1 MRQGCVLVSGR
12 AEGGANGAGRVSAGL
27 VPPPYA
33 CARMDVPNA
42 SDGEVPPDHAEGILR
57 VRELRWGE
65 EGEGGEG
72 RMRAYGT
79 GERGT
84 NVVAT
89 AKTTHRA
96 EVKGQGRSR

>member
-1 MRQGCVLVSGR
+1 
-12 AEGGANGAGRVSAGL
+12 
-27 VPPPYA
+27 
-33 CARMDVPNA
+33 MDVPNA